1 MLFLTEAILKAAGF
15 RYDQIDDTWVVPVP
29 PRPVVTVEYDGDG
42 AYITQAL
49 LDAHE
54 VLQANGYSYT
64 NFSINGRFVSI
75 VGLTR
80 GRVAAAA

>member
-1 MLFLTEAILKAAGF
+1 MLFLTKAILKAAGF
-15 RYDQIDDTWVVPVP
+15 RYDQIEDTWIVPVP
-29 PRPVVTVEYDGDG
+29 PRPVVTVEHDQDRR
-42 AYITQAL
+42 YITEAL
-49 LDAHE
+49 LDAHG

-80 GRVAAAA
+80 ERVVAAA